1 MLCQAGRHNIDENQY
16 PQAGYTD
23 VEVKSAVDKIWNSNE
38 QEYMRL
44 MNMAEKFKLYPAEIY
59 FIFLSLLPLWDSRFG
74 DVFTLFGG
82 IDGMPTEIL
91 AKDMWEKNHNEKAV
105 VRDKILYRFFIEKDY
120 GFRPKSIVSSYMS
133 GIYQKEGIEKAV
145 DLKGDISPRAVQIFE
160 RLKDINHTFLFMAK
174 RE

>member
-1 MLCQAGRHNIDENQY
+1 MFIKEAGYIEIICYAKQAGINIDENQY

-105 VRDKILYRFFIEKDY
+105 VRDKNPI
-120 GFRPKSIVSSYMS
+120 
-133 GIYQKEGIEKAV
+133 
-145 DLKGDISPRAVQIFE
+145 
-160 RLKDINHTFLFMAK
+160 
-174 RE
+174 